1 MMEDRVNE
9 FEIQRR
15 VHCFRS
21 LIGRRRRRHQDSFE
35 VSPNRNGT
43 SWSVRSDC
51 DLDGAGQRLGR
62 TNVRPSRSRSEC
74 GRRSQNGRVQGIS
87 QKMSIKRG
95 QLRAALGGDLGADY
109 YSGPLSSSP
118 WGAKNRV
125 SLCYL
130 GFANAQV
137 GVDPAAQV
145 AHVQLLGAPHRT
157 KLCGRHR
164 AAQPL
169 GRPNYLPRE
178 EKPYVT
184 LL

>member
-1 MMEDRVNE
+1 
-9 FEIQRR
+9 
-15 VHCFRS
+15 
-21 LIGRRRRRHQDSFE
+21 
-35 VSPNRNGT
+35 
-43 SWSVRSDC
+43 
-51 DLDGAGQRLGR
+51 
-62 TNVRPSRSRSEC
+62 
-74 GRRSQNGRVQGIS
+74 
-87 QKMSIKRG
+87 MSIKRG